1 MYVFCCTTSYSDCCL
16 TQCHVGQVTSIDM
29 LSDDVLLGIFDFY
42 VVEDGD
48 TFGDRREEV
57 EAWQLLV
64 ACVAD
69 GEALFLDHHIA

>member
-1 MYVFCCTTSYSDCCL
+1 MAKNRRTRKKRTKQS
-16 TQCHVGQVTSIDM
+16 QCQVTSIDM